1 MIETYI
7 EKPREIKAIQWTGKN
22 KKEVLEFCPVAHV
35 SYNNVL
41 TMLVSEG
48 PSRLLEGDYII
59 KKESG
64 SYTYS
69 RPNVFN
75 IKYEKK

>member
-1 MIETYI
+1 MG
-7 EKPREIKAIQWTGKN
+7 P
-22 KKEVLEFCPVAHV
+22 
-35 SYNNVL
+35 
-41 TMLVSEG
+41 EG
-48 PSRLLEGDYII
+48 PTRLLEGDYII
-59 KKESG
+59 QKASG

>member
-7 EKPREIKAIQWTGKN
+7 ERPKEIKAIQWTGKN
-22 KKEVLEFCPVAHV
+22 KKEVQEFCPFTHV

-41 TMLVSEG
+41 TIMGPEG
-48 PSRLLEGDYII
+48 PTRLLEGDYII
-59 KKESG
+59 QNASG
-64 SYTYS
+64 SYSYS

-75 IKYEKK
+75 VKYQKV

>member
-7 EKPREIKAIQWTGKN
+7 EKPKEIKAIQWTGKN
-22 KKEVLEFCPVAHV
+22 QKEVLEFCPVAHV

-41 TMLVSEG
+41 TMLAEEG
-48 PSRLLEGDYII
+48 PFRLLEGDYII
-59 KKESG
+59 QKPSG
-64 SYTYS
+64 NFTYS

>member
-1 MIETYI
+1 MIERYI
-7 EKPREIKAIQWTGKN
+7 EKPKEIKAIQWTGKN
-22 KKEVLEFCPVAHV
+22 KKEVQEFCPFVHI

-41 TMLVSEG
+41 TMMASEG
-48 PSRLLEGDYII
+48 PTRLLEGDYII
-59 KKESG
+59 QNASG

-75 IKYEKK
+75 IKYQKI